1 MTSSNSFSSITTV
14 AASTESAATELTIA
28 ELEAPHN
35 GPANLLTVL
44 DIRIGAYDFETGLPT
59 ADGKDSDVM
68 CVYCRSVPHHP
79 VSNSVCGHF
88 ACDICIDKHW
98 RKSNDDGT
106 FTCATCRAIIMP
118 AEFVPF
124 AKMPMSTKF
133 LYEMKL
139 EVLCPNTD
147 GDRKCTQRGTPFK
160 IDEHRVSKCKL
171 RILSCPNFGCAQH
184 FTCDKMLE
192 HFRSCKKWVLGA
204 DGKPKFTLRTPGIN
218 RFPFAE
224 TLSEAIYKIGCS
236 IPIDRG
242 GSDSENEETS
252 ETRFAARRMEAHR
265 EQRRA
270 SGIES
275 PTLHQTSFLALNP
288 QDYLDQSSEASERED
303 SPVPFPI
310 NLNSYRRPTRN
321 QHPLARARSDQ
332 SRTTSSS
339 RPQPPPV
346 VNLRAN
352 PRRQISSWLTN
363 TNLTAT
369 SNLTSPR
376 SRHADSASV
385 STRWTFSSSS
395 ASAGFVLA
403 KYLLVFILQLFFPLY
418 HFSIV
423 F

>member
-1 MTSSNSFSSITTV
+1 MTSSNSSSSITTV

-59 ADGKDSDVM
+59 ADGKDADVM

-184 FTCDKMLE
+184 FPCDKMLE
-192 HFRSCKKWVLGA
+192 HFRSCTNWVLGA
-204 DGKPKFTLRTPGIN
+204 DGKAKFTLRNPAIN
-218 RFPFAE
+218 RVPFAE
-224 TLSEAIYKIGCS
+224 TLSEAIYKISCS
-236 IPIDRG
+236 IPIERT
-242 GSDSENEETS
+242 GSDSENEETA
-252 ETRFAARRMEAHR
+252 EARFAARRREA
-265 EQRRA
+265 RRQLRRTNGTP
-270 SGIES
+270 SL
-275 PTLHQTSFLALNP
+275 TLHQTSFSPASPQGPVSYPELN
-288 QDYLDQSSEASERED
+288 SSNEDSERED
-303 SPVPFPI
+303 
-310 NLNSYRRPTRN
+310 
-321 QHPLARARSDQ
+321 
-332 SRTTSSS
+332 
-339 RPQPPPV
+339 
-346 VNLRAN
+346 
-352 PRRQISSWLTN
+352 
-363 TNLTAT
+363 
-369 SNLTSPR
+369 
-376 SRHADSASV
+376 
-385 STRWTFSSSS
+385 
-395 ASAGFVLA
+395 
-403 KYLLVFILQLFFPLY
+403 
-418 HFSIV
+418 
-423 F
+423 